1 MGITEFLNG
10 LPGTNFFEDL
20 AFGFQGQWVYVV
32 RLLLACL
39 CGGAIGIE
47 RTLRQKDAGFRTHI
61 IVALGSALVMLV
73 SKYGFYDLIQ
83 WAMGTGALDALK
95 VDPTRVASNI
105 ISGISFVG
113 AGMIF
118 VNGANIKGL
127 TTAAG
132 IWVTAAVGMAIGS
145 GQYLLGIC
153 ATALVILVQIVFHTF
168 LIGFD
173 KVLANDIGHD
183 LVVRLKNNP
192 EAILSFKK
200 TLRDKGITIV
210 NTEIHSEGDTFVLLL
225 TVKADK
231 HTNLEEITETLSAE
245 DSSVISIVM

>member
-1 MGITEFLNG
+1 MFQ
-10 LPGTNFFEDL
+10 PDFFEDL
-20 AFGFQGQWVYVV
+20 MFGFSGQWIFVI

-61 IVALGSALVMLV
+61 IVALGAALVMLV
-73 SKYGFYDLIQ
+73 SKYGFFDLID
-83 WAMGTGALDALK
+83 WAMKNNAQGAIK

-118 VNGANIKGL
+118 VNRANIKGL

-145 GQYLLGIC
+145 GQYLLGLC
-153 ATALVILVQIVFHTF
+153 ATVLVILVQIVFHTF

-173 KVLANDIGHD
+173 KVLANDIGRE
-183 LVVRLKNNP
+183 LVVRLKNSP
-192 EAILSFKK
+192 EAIAAFKSNLAQMGVTVLK
-200 TLRDKGITIV
+200 TS
-210 NTEIHSEGDTFVLLL
+210 IHAENETFVLLL
-225 TVKADK
+225 TVKVDK
-231 HTNLEEITETLSAE
+231 ARNLDEITETLNG
-245 DSSVISIVM
+245 DSDVISIVM